1 MKLLGLALMVA
12 LSTVASAAPVQRG
25 ERVAFVDVNVV
36 PMARDEV
43 LAHQTVLVDGDMIT
57 AIGPSAQTSLPAG
70 ARRIEGHGS
79 AFLMPGLADMH
90 THVSYEEDLALFTAN
105 GVTTA
110 LHMGEAPSWM
120 VVSANQGIDDGSL
133 VGPRVYFAFLV
144 DGTDESEHFFVS
156 SADEA
161 RAAVDLA
168 TTNGYSFIKVY
179 NHLTAPE
186 FEAIVAEAQKRGV
199 AVIGHGV
206 RAVGLPQALYQGEVM
221 VAHAEEFYYT
231 AFHNEGERSR
241 IPDVVAATLKS
252 GAYVTPN
259 LSGFE
264 SFTVQW
270 GKPKV
275 GESFLRDPR
284 AQFMTPDVRLF
295 WAAHNSYLTR
305 TGSIEPML
313 QFLKE
318 FTKALSDAGVPL
330 LTGTDSPLPGL
341 YPGYSIHD
349 DLRLLIDAGLTPYQ
363 ALSAATRV
371 PGEFIAK
378 YLPKAPR
385 FGTVASGRRADLVLL
400 RDNPLIHL
408 ATAKK
413 PLGVMTGG
421 RWRTADELK
430 RVLEEHRA
438 LYNSLMR

>member
-1 MKLLGLALMVA
+1 MRSLGLALLLAWSMVA
-12 LSTVASAAPVQRG
+12 GAGPVQRG

-36 PMARDEV
+36 PMDREQV
-43 LAHQTVLVDGDMIT
+43 LSHQTVLVDGDAIS
-57 AIGPSAQTSLPAG
+57 AIGPSARIAVPTD
-70 ARRIEGHGS
+70 ARRVEGHGT
-79 AFLMPGLADMH
+79 AFLVPGLADMH

-110 LHMGEAPSWM
+110 LHMGDAPAWM
-120 VVSANQGIDDGSL
+120 AVSANSSVDDGSL
-133 VGPRVYFAFLV
+133 VGPRLYFAFLI
-144 DGTDESEHFFVS
+144 DGTAESEHFFVS

-168 TTNGYSFIKVY
+168 ATNGYSFIKVY

-186 FEAIVAEAQKRGV
+186 FEAIVAEARKRGI

-231 AFHNEGERSR
+231 AFHNEGDRTR

-264 SFTVQW
+264 AFTVQW
-270 GKPKV
+270 GKPQV
-275 GESFLRDPR
+275 AERFLHDPR
-284 AQFMTPDVRLF
+284 AQFMTPAVRLL
-295 WAAHNSYLTR
+295 WKAHNSYVTR

-313 QFLKE
+313 RFLRE

-349 DLRLLIDAGLTPYQ
+349 DLRMLIDAGLTPYQ

-378 YLPKAPR
+378 YVPDAPR
-385 FGTVASGRRADLVLL
+385 FGTIAAGRRADLVLL
-400 RDNPLIHL
+400 RGNPLIDVGTL
-408 ATAKK
+408 RT

-421 RWRTADELK
+421 RWRSAEELQ
-430 RVLEEHRA
+430 RVLDEHRA
-438 LYNSLMR
+438 LYGALMH